1 MNAISQKLNLIRW
14 ITELDDDDATLNV
27 LEIIKNQSTQE
38 DWWNT
43 ISDAEKESIEK
54 GLADVKAGRTIAH
67 AEVKK
72 RYEKWLI

>member
-1 MNAISQKLNLIRW
+1 MNTISQKLDLIRW
-14 ITELDDDDATLNV
+14 ITELDDDTTLNV

-43 ISDAEKESIEK
+43 ISDAEKESIAK
-54 GLADVKAGRTIAH
+54 GLADVKAGRTITH
-67 AEVKK
+67 LEVKK